1 MSSQIPMRGAID
13 LGALAQ
19 SKKDQSMATQALANA
34 PAGVVVDVNEED
46 FQQKV
51 IDTSKTVPVIVDL
64 WAEWCGPCKQL
75 SPLLEKLAAEYKG
88 RFVLAKIDVDANP
101 RLSQMFQVQSIPAV
115 FAVIG
120 ESAGPLFQG
129 AIPEA
134 ELRQVIEE
142 VLRIAAEQGINGTI
156 NTEVQEEEEE
166 EVSVV
171 EEEQIDPRLETAFNA
186 IEKGDFVAATNAY
199 KEMINQNP
207 ADQVALAGL
216 AQVGL
221 LERASKLDP
230 NVVFQKASDRKDF
243 ASQMDLADL
252 ELMKENPGAG
262 FAILI
267 NAIKIS
273 SGEDRDRLRARLL
286 ELFMVVG
293 DSDPEVIKARRDLA
307 SALF

>member
-1 MSSQIPMRGAID
+1 MRGAID

-19 SKKDQSMATQALANA
+19 SRKAQSVASDALANA

-51 IDTSKTVPVIVDL
+51 IDISKTVPVIVDL

-142 VLRIAAEQGINGTI
+142 VLRIAAEQGVNGTI
-156 NTEVQEEEEE
+156 NTEVQED
-166 EVSVV
+166 VAPVI
-171 EEEQIDPRLETAFNA
+171 EEEQIDPRLEAAFNA
-186 IEKGDFVAATNAY
+186 IEKGDFVAANNSY
-199 KEMINQNP
+199 KEMLNQNP

-221 LERASKLDP
+221 LERASKLNP
-230 NVVFQKASDRKDF
+230 NDVLKKASDRKDF

-252 ELMKENPGAG
+252 ELMKGNPGAG
-262 FAILI
+262 FAVLI

-273 SGEDRDRLRARLL
+273 SGEDRDKLRARLL
-286 ELFMVVG
+286 ELFIVVG

>member
-1 MSSQIPMRGAID
+1 MRGAID

-19 SKKDQSMATQALANA
+19 ARKAQSVATDAVANA
-34 PAGVVVDVNEED
+34 PAGVVVDVSEQD

-51 IDTSKTVPVIVDL
+51 IDVSKTVPVIVDL

-142 VLRIAAEQGINGTI
+142 VLRIAAEQGVNGTI
-156 NTEVQEEEEE
+156 NTEVQEDIAP
-166 EVSVV
+166 VI
-171 EEEQIDPRLETAFNA
+171 EEEQIDPRLEAAFNA
-186 IEKGDFVAATNAY
+186 IEKGDFVAANNSY
-199 KEMINQNP
+199 KEMLNQNP
-207 ADQVALAGL
+207 ADQVAQAGL

-221 LERASKLDP
+221 LERASKLNP
-230 NVVFQKASDRKDF
+230 NDVLQKASDRKDF

-252 ELMKENPGAG
+252 ELMKGNPGAG
-262 FAILI
+262 FAVLI
-267 NAIKIS
+267 SAIKIS
-273 SGEDRDRLRARLL
+273 SGEDRDKLRARLL
-286 ELFMVVG
+286 ELFIVVG

>member
-19 SKKDQSMATQALANA
+19 ARKAQSVATDAVANA
-34 PAGVVVDVNEED
+34 PAGVVVDVSEQD

-51 IDTSKTVPVIVDL
+51 IDVSKTVPVIVDL

-88 RFVLAKIDVDANP
+88 RFILAKIDVDANP
-101 RLSQMFQVQSIPAV
+101 RFSQMFQVQSIPAV

-142 VLRIAAEQGINGTI
+142 VLRIAAEQGVNGTI
-156 NTEVQEEEEE
+156 NTEVQED
-166 EVSVV
+166 VAPVI
-171 EEEQIDPRLETAFNA
+171 EEEQIDPRLEAAFNA
-186 IEKGDFVAATNAY
+186 IEKGDFVAANNSY
-199 KEMINQNP
+199 KEMLHQNP
-207 ADQVALAGL
+207 ADQVAQAGL

-221 LERASKLDP
+221 LERASKLNP
-230 NVVFQKASDRKDF
+230 NDVLQKASDRKDF

-252 ELMKENPGAG
+252 ELMKGNPGAG
-262 FAILI
+262 FAVLI

-273 SGEDRDRLRARLL
+273 SGEDRDKLRARLL
-286 ELFMVVG
+286 ELFVVVG

>member
-19 SKKDQSMATQALANA
+19 SRKAQSVASEALANA
-34 PAGVVVDVNEED
+34 PAGVVIDVNEQD

-51 IDTSKTVPVIVDL
+51 IDISKTVPVIVDL

-88 RFVLAKIDVDANP
+88 RFVLAKVDVDANP

-142 VLRIAAEQGINGTI
+142 VLRIAAEQGVSGTI
-156 NTEVQEEEEE
+156 NTEVQDEISP
-166 EVSVV
+166 VI
-171 EEEQIDPRLETAFNA
+171 EEEQIDPRLEAAFNA
-186 IEKGDFVAATNAY
+186 IEKGDFVAANNSY
-199 KEMINQNP
+199 KEMLNQNP

-221 LERASKLDP
+221 LERASKLNP
-230 NVVFQKASDRKDF
+230 NDVLQKASDRKDF

-252 ELMKENPGAG
+252 ELMKGNPGAG
-262 FAILI
+262 FAVLI

-273 SGEDRDRLRARLL
+273 SGEERDKLRARLL
-286 ELFMVVG
+286 ELFIVVG
-293 DSDPEVIKARRDLA
+293 DGDPEVIKARRDLA

>member
-1 MSSQIPMRGAID
+1 MRGAID

-19 SKKDQSMATQALANA
+19 SRKAQSVATDAVANA
-34 PAGVVVDVNEED
+34 PAGVVVDVNEQD

-51 IDTSKTVPVIVDL
+51 IDVSKKVPVIVDL

-142 VLRIAAEQGINGTI
+142 VLRIAAEQGVSGTI
-156 NTEVQEEEEE
+156 NTEVQED
-166 EVSVV
+166 VAPVI
-171 EEEQIDPRLETAFNA
+171 EEEQIDPRLEAAFNA
-186 IEKGDFVAATNAY
+186 IEKGDFVAANNSY
-199 KEMINQNP
+199 KEMLNQNP
-207 ADQVALAGL
+207 ADQVAQAGL

-221 LERASKLDP
+221 LERASKLNP
-230 NVVFQKASDRKDF
+230 NDVLQKASDRKDF

-252 ELMKENPGAG
+252 ELMKGNPGAG
-262 FAILI
+262 FAVLI

-273 SGEDRDRLRARLL
+273 SGDDRDKLRARLL
-286 ELFMVVG
+286 ELFIVVG

>member
-1 MSSQIPMRGAID
+1 MRGAID

-19 SKKDQSMATQALANA
+19 ARKAQSVATDAVAKA
-34 PAGVVVDVNEED
+34 PAGVVVDVSEQD

-51 IDTSKTVPVIVDL
+51 IDVSKTVPVIVDL

-129 AIPEA
+129 AIPED

-142 VLRIAAEQGINGTI
+142 VLRIAAEQGVNGTI
-156 NTEVQEEEEE
+156 NAEVQEDAAP
-166 EVSVV
+166 VIQ
-171 EEEQIDPRLETAFNA
+171 EEQIDPRLEAAFNA
-186 IEKGDFVAATNAY
+186 IEKGDFVAANNSY
-199 KEMINQNP
+199 KEMLNQNP
-207 ADQVALAGL
+207 ADQVAQAGL

-221 LERASKLDP
+221 LERASKLNP
-230 NVVFQKASDRKDF
+230 NDVLQKASDRKDF
-243 ASQMDLADL
+243 SSQMDLADL
-252 ELMKENPGAG
+252 ELMKGNPGAG
-262 FAILI
+262 FAVLI

-273 SGEDRDRLRARLL
+273 SGEDRDKLRARLL
-286 ELFMVVG
+286 ELFVVVG

>member
-1 MSSQIPMRGAID
+1 LSSQIPMRGAID

-19 SKKDQSMATQALANA
+19 SRKAQSVATDALANA
-34 PAGVVVDVNEED
+34 PAGVVVDVNEQD

-51 IDTSKTVPVIVDL
+51 IDISKTVPVIVDL

-142 VLRIAAEQGINGTI
+142 VLRIAAEQGVSGTI
-156 NTEVQEEEEE
+156 NTEVQED
-166 EVSVV
+166 VAPVI
-171 EEEQIDPRLETAFNA
+171 EEEQIDPRLEAAFNA
-186 IEKGDFVAATNAY
+186 IEKGDFVAANNSY
-199 KEMINQNP
+199 KEMLNQNP
-207 ADQVALAGL
+207 SDQVAQAGL

-221 LERASKLDP
+221 LERASKLNP
-230 NVVFQKASDRKDF
+230 NDVLQKASDRKDF

-252 ELMKENPGAG
+252 ELMKGNPGAG
-262 FAILI
+262 FAVLI

-273 SGEDRDRLRARLL
+273 SGEDRDKLRARLV
-286 ELFMVVG
+286 ELFIVVG

>member
-156 NTEVQEEEEE
+156 NTEVQEE
-166 EVSVV
+166 VPVV
-171 EEEQIDPRLETAFNA
+171 EEEQIDPRLEAAFNA

-230 NVVFQKASDRKDF
+230 NVVLQKASDRKDF

-252 ELMKENPGAG
+252 ELMKGNPGAG
-262 FAILI
+262 IAILI

-273 SGEDRDRLRARLL
+273 SGEDRDKLRARLL

>member
-19 SKKDQSMATQALANA
+19 SRKAQSVASDALANA

-51 IDTSKTVPVIVDL
+51 IDISKTVPVIVDL

-156 NTEVQEEEEE
+156 NTEVQEE
-166 EVSVV
+166 VAPVI
-171 EEEQIDPRLETAFNA
+171 EEEQIDPRLEAAFNA
-186 IEKGDFVAATNAY
+186 IEKGDFAAANNSY
-199 KEMINQNP
+199 KEMLNQNP
-207 ADQVALAGL
+207 ADQVAQAGL

-221 LERASKLDP
+221 LERASKLNP
-230 NVVFQKASDRKDF
+230 NDVLQKASDRKDF

-252 ELMKENPGAG
+252 ELMKGNPGAG
-262 FAILI
+262 FAVLI

-273 SGEDRDRLRARLL
+273 SGEDRDKLRARLL
-286 ELFMVVG
+286 ELFIVVG

>member
-19 SKKDQSMATQALANA
+19 ARKAQSVAANAVANA
-34 PAGVVVDVNEED
+34 PAGVVVDVSEQD

-51 IDTSKTVPVIVDL
+51 IDVSKTVPVIVDL

-142 VLRIAAEQGINGTI
+142 VLRIAAEQGVNGTI
-156 NTEVQEEEEE
+156 NSEVQED
-166 EVSVV
+166 VV
-171 EEEQIDPRLETAFNA
+171 PVIEEEQIDPRLEAAFNA
-186 IEKGDFVAATNAY
+186 IEKGDFAAANNSY
-199 KEMINQNP
+199 KEMLNQNP
-207 ADQVALAGL
+207 ADQVAQAGL

-221 LERASKLDP
+221 LERASKLNP
-230 NVVFQKASDRKDF
+230 NDVLQKASDRKDF

-252 ELMKENPGAG
+252 ELMKGNPGAG
-262 FAILI
+262 FAVLI

-273 SGEDRDRLRARLL
+273 SGEDRDKLRARLL
-286 ELFMVVG
+286 ELFVVVG

>member
-19 SKKDQSMATQALANA
+19 ARKAQSVAANAVANA
-34 PAGVVVDVNEED
+34 PAGVVVDVSEQD

-51 IDTSKTVPVIVDL
+51 IDVSKTVPVIVDL

-142 VLRIAAEQGINGTI
+142 VLRIAAEQGVNGTI
-156 NTEVQEEEEE
+156 NSEVQED
-166 EVSVV
+166 VAPVI
-171 EEEQIDPRLETAFNA
+171 EEEQIDPRLEAAFNA
-186 IEKGDFVAATNAY
+186 IEKGDFAAANNSY
-199 KEMINQNP
+199 KEMLNQNP
-207 ADQVALAGL
+207 ADQVAQAGL

-221 LERASKLDP
+221 LERASKLNP
-230 NVVFQKASDRKDF
+230 NDVLQKASDRKDF
-243 ASQMDLADL
+243 TSQMDLADL
-252 ELMKENPGAG
+252 ELMKGNPGAG
-262 FAILI
+262 FAVLI

-273 SGEDRDRLRARLL
+273 SGEDRDKLRARLL
-286 ELFMVVG
+286 ELFVVVG

>member
-19 SKKDQSMATQALANA
+19 ARKAQSVATDAVAKA
-34 PAGVVVDVNEED
+34 PAGVVVDVSEQD

-51 IDTSKTVPVIVDL
+51 IDVSKTVPVIVDL

-75 SPLLEKLAAEYKG
+75 SPLLERLAAEYKG

-129 AIPEA
+129 AIPED

-142 VLRIAAEQGINGTI
+142 VLRIAAEQGVSGTI
-156 NTEVQEEEEE
+156 NAEVQEDAAP
-166 EVSVV
+166 VIQ
-171 EEEQIDPRLETAFNA
+171 EEQIDSRLEAAFNA
-186 IEKGDFVAATNAY
+186 IEKGDFVAANNSY
-199 KEMINQNP
+199 KEMLNQNP
-207 ADQVALAGL
+207 ADQVAQAGL

-221 LERASKLDP
+221 LERASKLNP
-230 NVVFQKASDRKDF
+230 NDVLQKASDRKDF
-243 ASQMDLADL
+243 SSQMDLADL
-252 ELMKENPGAG
+252 ELMKGNPGAG
-262 FAILI
+262 FAVLI

-273 SGEDRDRLRARLL
+273 SGEDRDKLRARLL
-286 ELFMVVG
+286 ELFIVVG

>member
-19 SKKDQSMATQALANA
+19 ARKAQSVATDAVANA
-34 PAGVVVDVNEED
+34 PAGVVVDVSEQD

-51 IDTSKTVPVIVDL
+51 IDVSKTVPVIVDL

-88 RFVLAKIDVDANP
+88 RFILAKIDVDANP

-142 VLRIAAEQGINGTI
+142 VLRIAAEQGVNGTI
-156 NTEVQEEEEE
+156 NTEVQEDVAPEI
-166 EVSVV
+166 
-171 EEEQIDPRLETAFNA
+171 EEEQIDPRLEAAFNA
-186 IEKGDFVAATNAY
+186 IEKGDFVAANNSY
-199 KEMINQNP
+199 KEMLNQNP
-207 ADQVALAGL
+207 ADQVAQAGL

-221 LERASKLDP
+221 LERASKLNP
-230 NVVFQKASDRKDF
+230 NDVLQKASDRKDF

-252 ELMKENPGAG
+252 ELMKGNPGAG
-262 FAILI
+262 FAVLI
-267 NAIKIS
+267 SAIKIS
-273 SGEDRDRLRARLL
+273 SGEDRDKLRARLL
-286 ELFMVVG
+286 ELFVVVG

>member
-1 MSSQIPMRGAID
+1 MRGAID

-19 SKKDQSMATQALANA
+19 ARKAQSVATDAVANA
-34 PAGVVVDVNEED
+34 PAGVVVDVSEQD

-51 IDTSKTVPVIVDL
+51 IDVSKTVPVIVDL

-142 VLRIAAEQGINGTI
+142 VLRIAAEQGVNGTI
-156 NTEVQEEEEE
+156 NTEVQEEVAPEI
-166 EVSVV
+166 
-171 EEEQIDPRLETAFNA
+171 EEEQIDPRLEAAFNA
-186 IEKGDFVAATNAY
+186 IEKGDFVAANNSY
-199 KEMINQNP
+199 KEMLNQNP
-207 ADQVALAGL
+207 ADQVAQAGL

-221 LERASKLDP
+221 LERASKLNP
-230 NVVFQKASDRKDF
+230 NDVLQKASDRKDF

-252 ELMKENPGAG
+252 ELMKGNPGAG
-262 FAILI
+262 FAVLI
-267 NAIKIS
+267 SAIKIS
-273 SGEDRDRLRARLL
+273 SGEDRDKLRARLL
-286 ELFMVVG
+286 ELFVVVG

>member
-1 MSSQIPMRGAID
+1 MRGAID

-19 SKKDQSMATQALANA
+19 SRKAQSVASDALANA

-51 IDTSKTVPVIVDL
+51 IDISKTVPVIVDL

-142 VLRIAAEQGINGTI
+142 VLRIAAEQGVNGTI
-156 NTEVQEEEEE
+156 NTEVQED
-166 EVSVV
+166 VAPVI
-171 EEEQIDPRLETAFNA
+171 EEEQIDPRLEAAFNA
-186 IEKGDFVAATNAY
+186 IEKGDFVAANNSY
-199 KEMINQNP
+199 KEMLNQNP
-207 ADQVALAGL
+207 ADQVAQAGL

-221 LERASKLDP
+221 LERASKLNP
-230 NVVFQKASDRKDF
+230 NDVLQKASDRKDF
-243 ASQMDLADL
+243 SSQMDLADL
-252 ELMKENPGAG
+252 ELMKGNPGAG
-262 FAILI
+262 FAVLI

-273 SGEDRDRLRARLL
+273 SGEDRDKLRARLL
-286 ELFMVVG
+286 ELFVVVG

>member
-1 MSSQIPMRGAID
+1 MRGAID

-19 SKKDQSMATQALANA
+19 ARKAQSVATDAVANA
-34 PAGVVVDVNEED
+34 PAGVVVDVSEQD

-51 IDTSKTVPVIVDL
+51 IDVSKTVPVIVDL

-142 VLRIAAEQGINGTI
+142 VLRIAAEQGVNGTI
-156 NTEVQEEEEE
+156 NSEVQED
-166 EVSVV
+166 VAPVI
-171 EEEQIDPRLETAFNA
+171 EEEQIDPRLEAAFNA
-186 IEKGDFVAATNAY
+186 IEKGDFVAANNSY
-199 KEMINQNP
+199 KEMLNQNP
-207 ADQVALAGL
+207 TDQVAQAGL

-221 LERASKLDP
+221 LERASKLNP
-230 NVVFQKASDRKDF
+230 NDVLQKASDRKDF

-252 ELMKENPGAG
+252 ELMKGNPGAG
-262 FAILI
+262 FAVLI
-267 NAIKIS
+267 SAIKIS
-273 SGEDRDRLRARLL
+273 SGEDRDKLRARLL
-286 ELFMVVG
+286 ELFVVVG

>member
-1 MSSQIPMRGAID
+1 MRGAID

-19 SKKDQSMATQALANA
+19 ARKAQSVAADAVANA
-34 PAGVVVDVNEED
+34 PAGVVVDVNEQD

-51 IDTSKTVPVIVDL
+51 IDVSKTVPVIVDL

-142 VLRIAAEQGINGTI
+142 VLRIAAEQGVNGII
-156 NTEVQEEEEE
+156 NTAVKEDV
-166 EVSVV
+166 VPVV
-171 EEEQIDPRLETAFNA
+171 EEEQIDPRLEAAFNA
-186 IEKGDFVAATNAY
+186 IEKGDFVAASNAY
-199 KEMINQNP
+199 KDMLNQNP
-207 ADQVALAGL
+207 ADQVAQAGL

-221 LERASKLDP
+221 LERASKLNP
-230 NVVFQKASDRKDF
+230 NDVLQKASDRKDF

-252 ELMKENPGAG
+252 ELMKGNPGAG
-262 FAILI
+262 FAVLI

-273 SGEDRDRLRARLL
+273 SGEDRDKLRARLL
-286 ELFMVVG
+286 ELFVVVG

>member
-1 MSSQIPMRGAID
+1 MRGAID

-19 SKKDQSMATQALANA
+19 ARKAQSVATDAVANA
-34 PAGVVVDVNEED
+34 PAGVVVDVSEQD

-51 IDTSKTVPVIVDL
+51 IDVSKTVPVIVDL

-88 RFVLAKIDVDANP
+88 RFILAKIDVDANP

-142 VLRIAAEQGINGTI
+142 VLRIAAEQGVNGTI
-156 NTEVQEEEEE
+156 NTEVQED
-166 EVSVV
+166 VAPVI
-171 EEEQIDPRLETAFNA
+171 EEEQIDPRLEAAFNA
-186 IEKGDFVAATNAY
+186 IEKGDFVAANNSY
-199 KEMINQNP
+199 KEMLNQNP
-207 ADQVALAGL
+207 ADQVAQAGL

-221 LERASKLDP
+221 LERASKLNP
-230 NVVFQKASDRKDF
+230 NDVLQKASDRKDF

-252 ELMKENPGAG
+252 ELMKGNPGAG
-262 FAILI
+262 FAVLI

-273 SGEDRDRLRARLL
+273 SGEDRDKLRARLL
-286 ELFMVVG
+286 ELFVVVG

>member
-1 MSSQIPMRGAID
+1 MRGAID

-51 IDTSKTVPVIVDL
+51 IDISKTVPVIVDL

-88 RFVLAKIDVDANP
+88 RFILAKIDVDANP

-156 NTEVQEEEEE
+156 NTEVQEE
-166 EVSVV
+166 VPVV
-171 EEEQIDPRLETAFNA
+171 EEEQIDPRLEAAFNA

-199 KEMINQNP
+199 KEMLNQNP

-230 NVVFQKASDRKDF
+230 NTVLQKASDRKDF

-252 ELMKENPGAG
+252 ELMKGNPGAG

-267 NAIKIS
+267 NAIRIAI
-273 SGEDRDRLRARLL
+273 GEDRDRLRARLL

>member
-1 MSSQIPMRGAID
+1 MRGAID

-51 IDTSKTVPVIVDL
+51 IDISKTVPVIVDL

-88 RFVLAKIDVDANP
+88 RFILAKIDVDANP

-156 NTEVQEEEEE
+156 NTEVQEE
-166 EVSVV
+166 VPVV
-171 EEEQIDPRLETAFNA
+171 EVEQIDPRLEAAFNA

-199 KEMINQNP
+199 KEMLNQNP

-230 NVVFQKASDRKDF
+230 NTVLQKASDRKDF

-252 ELMKENPGAG
+252 ELMKGNPGAG

-267 NAIKIS
+267 NAIKIAI
-273 SGEDRDRLRARLL
+273 GEDRDRLRARLL

>member
-19 SKKDQSMATQALANA
+19 SKKAQSVASQALANA
-34 PAGVVVDVNEED
+34 PAGVVVDVSEQD

-51 IDTSKTVPVIVDL
+51 IDISKTVPVIVDL

-156 NTEVQEEEEE
+156 NADAPIEEAQ
-166 EVSVV
+166 V
-171 EEEQIDPRLETAFNA
+171 EEEKIDPRLEAAFLS
-186 IEKGDFVAATNAY
+186 IEKGDFATASNSY
-199 KEMINQNP
+199 KEMLNQNP
-207 ADQVALAGL
+207 GDQVAIAGL

-221 LERASKLDP
+221 LERASKLNP
-230 NVVFQKASDRKDF
+230 NEVLKKASDRKDF

-252 ELMKENPGAG
+252 ELMKGNPQAG
-262 FAILI
+262 FAVLI
-267 NAIKIS
+267 SAIKIA
-273 SGEDRDRLRARLL
+273 SGEERDNLRARLL
-286 ELFMVVG
+286 ELFVVVG

>member
-19 SKKDQSMATQALANA
+19 ARKAQSVATDAVAKA
-34 PAGVVVDVNEED
+34 PAGVVVDISEQD

-51 IDTSKTVPVIVDL
+51 IDVSKTVPVIVDL

-142 VLRIAAEQGINGTI
+142 VLRIAAEQGVNGTI
-156 NTEVQEEEEE
+156 NTEVQEE
-166 EVSVV
+166 VAPVV
-171 EEEQIDPRLETAFNA
+171 EEEQIDPRLEAAFNA
-186 IEKGDFVAATNAY
+186 IEKGDFVAANNSY
-199 KEMINQNP
+199 KEMLNQNP
-207 ADQVALAGL
+207 ADQVAQAGL

-221 LERASKLDP
+221 LERASKLNP
-230 NVVFQKASDRKDF
+230 NDVLQKASDRKDF
-243 ASQMDLADL
+243 SSQMDLADL
-252 ELMKENPGAG
+252 ELMKGNPGAG
-262 FAILI
+262 FAVLI

-273 SGEDRDRLRARLL
+273 SGEDRDKLRARLL
-286 ELFMVVG
+286 ELFVVVG

>member
-19 SKKDQSMATQALANA
+19 SRKAQSVASDALANA

-51 IDTSKTVPVIVDL
+51 IDISKTVPVIVDL

-142 VLRIAAEQGINGTI
+142 VLRIAAEQGVNGTI
-156 NTEVQEEEEE
+156 NTEVQEE
-166 EVSVV
+166 VAPVI
-171 EEEQIDPRLETAFNA
+171 EEEQIDPRLEAAFNA
-186 IEKGDFVAATNAY
+186 IEKGDFVAANNSY
-199 KEMINQNP
+199 QEMLNQNP

-221 LERASKLDP
+221 LERASKLNP
-230 NVVFQKASDRKDF
+230 NDVLQKASDRKDF
-243 ASQMDLADL
+243 SSQMDLADL
-252 ELMKENPGAG
+252 ELMKGNPGAG
-262 FAILI
+262 FAVLI

-273 SGEDRDRLRARLL
+273 SGEDRDKLRARLL
-286 ELFMVVG
+286 ELFIVVG

>member
-19 SKKDQSMATQALANA
+19 ARKAQSVATDAVANA
-34 PAGVVVDVNEED
+34 PAGVVVDVSEQD

-51 IDTSKTVPVIVDL
+51 IDVSKTVPVIVDL

-142 VLRIAAEQGINGTI
+142 VLRIAAEQGVNGTI
-156 NTEVQEEEEE
+156 NTEVQEDVAPEI
-166 EVSVV
+166 
-171 EEEQIDPRLETAFNA
+171 EEEQIDPRLEAAFNA
-186 IEKGDFVAATNAY
+186 IEKGDFVAANNYY
-199 KEMINQNP
+199 KEMLHQNP
-207 ADQVALAGL
+207 ADQVAQAGL

-221 LERASKLDP
+221 LERASKLNP
-230 NVVFQKASDRKDF
+230 NDVLQKASDRKDF

-252 ELMKENPGAG
+252 ELMKGNPGAG
-262 FAILI
+262 FAVLI
-267 NAIKIS
+267 SAIKIS
-273 SGEDRDRLRARLL
+273 SGEDRDKLRARLL
-286 ELFMVVG
+286 ELFVVVG

>member
-19 SKKDQSMATQALANA
+19 ARKAQSVATDAVANA
-34 PAGVVVDVNEED
+34 PAGVVVDVSEQD

-51 IDTSKTVPVIVDL
+51 IDVSKTVPVIVDL

-142 VLRIAAEQGINGTI
+142 VLRIAAEQGVNGTI
-156 NTEVQEEEEE
+156 NTEVKED
-166 EVSVV
+166 VVPVV
-171 EEEQIDPRLETAFNA
+171 EEEQIDPRLEAAFNA
-186 IEKGDFVAATNAY
+186 IEKGDFAAANNSY
-199 KEMINQNP
+199 KEMLNQNP
-207 ADQVALAGL
+207 ADQVAQAGL

-221 LERASKLDP
+221 LERASKLNP
-230 NVVFQKASDRKDF
+230 NDVLQKASDRKDF

-252 ELMKENPGAG
+252 ELMKGNPGDG
-262 FAILI
+262 FAVLI

-273 SGEDRDRLRARLL
+273 SGEDRDKLRARLL
-286 ELFMVVG
+286 ELFIVVG
-293 DSDPEVIKARRDLA
+293 DSDPKVIKARRDLA

>member
-1 MSSQIPMRGAID
+1 MRGAID

-19 SKKDQSMATQALANA
+19 ARKAQSVAADAVANA
-34 PAGVVVDVNEED
+34 PAGVVVDVSEQD

-51 IDTSKTVPVIVDL
+51 IDVSKTVPVIVDL

-142 VLRIAAEQGINGTI
+142 VLRIAAEQGVNGII
-156 NTEVQEEEEE
+156 NTAVKEDV
-166 EVSVV
+166 VPVV
-171 EEEQIDPRLETAFNA
+171 EEEQIDPRLEAAFNA
-186 IEKGDFVAATNAY
+186 IEKGDFVAANNSY
-199 KEMINQNP
+199 KEMLNQNP
-207 ADQVALAGL
+207 ADQVAQAGL

-221 LERASKLDP
+221 LERASKLNP
-230 NVVFQKASDRKDF
+230 NDVLQKASDRKDF
-243 ASQMDLADL
+243 SSQMDLADL
-252 ELMKENPGAG
+252 ELMKGNPGAG
-262 FAILI
+262 FAVLI
-267 NAIKIS
+267 SAIKIS
-273 SGEDRDRLRARLL
+273 SGEDRDKLRARLL
-286 ELFMVVG
+286 ELFVVVG

>member
-1 MSSQIPMRGAID
+1 MRGAID

-19 SKKDQSMATQALANA
+19 SRKAQSVASEALANA
-34 PAGVVVDVNEED
+34 PAGVVIDVNEQD

-51 IDTSKTVPVIVDL
+51 IDISKTVPVIVDL

-88 RFVLAKIDVDANP
+88 RFVLAKVDVDANP

-142 VLRIAAEQGINGTI
+142 VLRIAAEQGVNGTI
-156 NTEVQEEEEE
+156 NTEVQDDISP
-166 EVSVV
+166 VI
-171 EEEQIDPRLETAFNA
+171 EEEQIDPRLEAAFNA
-186 IEKGDFVAATNAY
+186 IEKGDFVAANNSY
-199 KEMINQNP
+199 KEMLNQNP

-221 LERASKLDP
+221 LKRASKLNP
-230 NVVFQKASDRKDF
+230 NDVLQKASDRKDF

-252 ELMKENPGAG
+252 ELMKGNPGAG
-262 FAILI
+262 FAVLI

-273 SGEDRDRLRARLL
+273 SGEERDKLRARLL
-286 ELFMVVG
+286 ELFIVVG
-293 DSDPEVIKARRDLA
+293 DGDPEVIKARRDLA

>member
-19 SKKDQSMATQALANA
+19 SRKAQSVASDALANA

-51 IDTSKTVPVIVDL
+51 IDISKTVPVIVDL

-142 VLRIAAEQGINGTI
+142 VLRIAAEQGVNGTI
-156 NTEVQEEEEE
+156 NTEVQEE
-166 EVSVV
+166 VAPVI
-171 EEEQIDPRLETAFNA
+171 EEEQIDPRLEAAFNA
-186 IEKGDFVAATNAY
+186 IEKGDFVAANNSY
-199 KEMINQNP
+199 KEMLNQNP

-221 LERASKLDP
+221 LERASKLNP
-230 NVVFQKASDRKDF
+230 NDVLQKASDRKDF

-252 ELMKENPGAG
+252 ELMKGNPGAG
-262 FAILI
+262 FAVLI

-273 SGEDRDRLRARLL
+273 SGEDRDKLRARLL
-286 ELFMVVG
+286 ELFIVVG

>member
-19 SKKDQSMATQALANA
+19 SKKAQSVASQALANA
-34 PAGVVVDVNEED
+34 PAGVVVDVSEQD

-51 IDTSKTVPVIVDL
+51 IDISKTVPVIVDL

-156 NTEVQEEEEE
+156 NADAP
-166 EVSVV
+166 V
-171 EEEQIDPRLETAFNA
+171 EEEQVEEEKIDPRLEAAFLA
-186 IEKGDFVAATNAY
+186 IEKGDFAAASNSY
-199 KEMINQNP
+199 KEMLNQNP
-207 ADQVALAGL
+207 GDQVAIAGL

-221 LERASKLDP
+221 LERASKLNP
-230 NVVFQKASDRKDF
+230 NEVLKKASDRKDF

-252 ELMKENPGAG
+252 ELMKGNPQAG
-262 FAILI
+262 FAVLI
-267 NAIKIS
+267 SAIKIA
-273 SGEDRDRLRARLL
+273 SGEDRDNLRARLL
-286 ELFMVVG
+286 ELFVVVG

>member
-1 MSSQIPMRGAID
+1 LSSQIPMRGAID

-19 SKKDQSMATQALANA
+19 SRKAQSVASDALANA

-51 IDTSKTVPVIVDL
+51 IDISKTVPVIVDL

-142 VLRIAAEQGINGTI
+142 VLRIAAEQGVNGTI
-156 NTEVQEEEEE
+156 NTEVQEDVAPVIEEEQ
-166 EVSVV
+166 
-171 EEEQIDPRLETAFNA
+171 QIDPRLEAAFNA
-186 IEKGDFVAATNAY
+186 IEKGDFVAANNSY
-199 KEMINQNP
+199 KEMLNQNP

-221 LERASKLDP
+221 LERASKLNP
-230 NVVFQKASDRKDF
+230 NDVLQKASDRKDF

-252 ELMKENPGAG
+252 ELMKGNPGAG
-262 FAILI
+262 FSVLI

-273 SGEDRDRLRARLL
+273 SGEDRDKLRARLL
-286 ELFMVVG
+286 ELFIVVG

>member
-1 MSSQIPMRGAID
+1 MRGAID

-19 SKKDQSMATQALANA
+19 ARKAQSVATDAVANA
-34 PAGVVVDVNEED
+34 PAGVVVDVSEQD

-51 IDTSKTVPVIVDL
+51 IEVSKTVPVIVDL

-142 VLRIAAEQGINGTI
+142 VLRIAAEQGVSGTI
-156 NTEVQEEEEE
+156 NAEVQEE
-166 EVSVV
+166 VAPVV
-171 EEEQIDPRLETAFNA
+171 EEEQIDPRLEAAFNA
-186 IEKGDFVAATNAY
+186 IEKGDFVAANNSY
-199 KEMINQNP
+199 KEMLNQNP
-207 ADQVALAGL
+207 ADQVAQAGL

-221 LERASKLDP
+221 LERASKLNP
-230 NVVFQKASDRKDF
+230 NDVLQKASDRKDF

-252 ELMKENPGAG
+252 ELMKGNPGAG
-262 FAILI
+262 FAVLI
-267 NAIKIS
+267 SAIKIS
-273 SGEDRDRLRARLL
+273 SGEDRDKLRARLL
-286 ELFMVVG
+286 ELFIVVG

>member
-1 MSSQIPMRGAID
+1 LSSQIPMRGAID

-19 SKKDQSMATQALANA
+19 ARKAQSVAADAVANA
-34 PAGVVVDVNEED
+34 PAGVVVDVSEQD

-51 IDTSKTVPVIVDL
+51 IDVSKTVPVIVDL

-134 ELRQVIEE
+134 ELRQVIVE
-142 VLRIAAEQGINGTI
+142 VLRIAAEQGVNGTI
-156 NTEVQEEEEE
+156 NAEVQEDAAP
-166 EVSVV
+166 VIQ
-171 EEEQIDPRLETAFNA
+171 EEQIDPRLEAAFNA
-186 IEKGDFVAATNAY
+186 IEKGDFVAANNSY
-199 KEMINQNP
+199 KEMLNQNP
-207 ADQVALAGL
+207 ADQVAQAGL

-221 LERASKLDP
+221 LERASKLNP
-230 NVVFQKASDRKDF
+230 NDVLQKASDRKDF
-243 ASQMDLADL
+243 SSQMDLADL
-252 ELMKENPGAG
+252 ELMKGNPGAG
-262 FAILI
+262 FAVLI

-273 SGEDRDRLRARLL
+273 SGEDRDKLRARLL
-286 ELFMVVG
+286 ELFVVVG

>member
-19 SKKDQSMATQALANA
+19 SRKAQSVASDALANA

-51 IDTSKTVPVIVDL
+51 IDISKTVPVIVDL

-142 VLRIAAEQGINGTI
+142 VLRIAAEQGVNGTI
-156 NTEVQEEEEE
+156 NTEVQED
-166 EVSVV
+166 VAPVI
-171 EEEQIDPRLETAFNA
+171 EEEQIDPRLEAAFNA
-186 IEKGDFVAATNAY
+186 IEKGDFVAANNSY
-199 KEMINQNP
+199 KEMLNQNP

-221 LERASKLDP
+221 LERASKLNP
-230 NVVFQKASDRKDF
+230 NNVLQKASDRKDF

-252 ELMKENPGAG
+252 ELMKGNPGAG
-262 FAILI
+262 FAVLI

-273 SGEDRDRLRARLL
+273 SGEDRDKLRASLL
-286 ELFMVVG
+286 ELFIVVG

>member
-19 SKKDQSMATQALANA
+19 ARKAQSVATDAVANA
-34 PAGVVVDVNEED
+34 PAGVVVDVSEQD

-51 IDTSKTVPVIVDL
+51 IDVSKTVPVIVDL

-142 VLRIAAEQGINGTI
+142 VLRIAAEQGVNGTI
-156 NTEVQEEEEE
+156 NSEVQED
-166 EVSVV
+166 VAPVI
-171 EEEQIDPRLETAFNA
+171 EEEQIDPRLEAAFNA
-186 IEKGDFVAATNAY
+186 IEKGDFVAANNSY
-199 KEMINQNP
+199 KEMLNQNP
-207 ADQVALAGL
+207 TDQVAQAGL

-221 LERASKLDP
+221 LERASKLNP
-230 NVVFQKASDRKDF
+230 NDVLQKASDRKDF

-252 ELMKENPGAG
+252 ELMKGNPGAG
-262 FAILI
+262 FAVLI
-267 NAIKIS
+267 SAIKIS
-273 SGEDRDRLRARLL
+273 SGEDRDKLRARLL
-286 ELFMVVG
+286 ELFVVVG

>member
-1 MSSQIPMRGAID
+1 MRGAID

-19 SKKDQSMATQALANA
+19 SRKAQSVASDALANA

-51 IDTSKTVPVIVDL
+51 IDISKTVPVIVDL

-142 VLRIAAEQGINGTI
+142 VLRIAAEQGVNGTI
-156 NTEVQEEEEE
+156 NAEVQED
-166 EVSVV
+166 VAPVI
-171 EEEQIDPRLETAFNA
+171 EEEQIDPRLEAAFNA
-186 IEKGDFVAATNAY
+186 IEKGDFIAANNSY
-199 KEMINQNP
+199 KEMLNQNP

-221 LERASKLDP
+221 LERASKLNP
-230 NVVFQKASDRKDF
+230 NDVLQKASDRKDF

-252 ELMKENPGAG
+252 ELMKGNPGAG
-262 FAILI
+262 FAVLI

-273 SGEDRDRLRARLL
+273 SGEDRDKLRARLL
-286 ELFMVVG
+286 ELFIVVG

>member
-1 MSSQIPMRGAID
+1 LSSQIPMRGAID

-19 SKKDQSMATQALANA
+19 ARKAQSVATDAVANA
-34 PAGVVVDVNEED
+34 PAGVVVDVSEQD

-51 IDTSKTVPVIVDL
+51 IDVSKTVPVIVDL

-142 VLRIAAEQGINGTI
+142 VLRIAAEQGVNGTI
-156 NTEVQEEEEE
+156 NDEVQEE
-166 EVSVV
+166 VAPVV
-171 EEEQIDPRLETAFNA
+171 EEEQIDPRLEAAFNA
-186 IEKGDFVAATNAY
+186 IEKGDFVAANNSY
-199 KEMINQNP
+199 KEMLNQNP
-207 ADQVALAGL
+207 ADQVAQAGL

-221 LERASKLDP
+221 LERASKLNP
-230 NVVFQKASDRKDF
+230 NDVLQQASDRKDF

-252 ELMKENPGAG
+252 ELMKGNPGAG
-262 FAILI
+262 FAVLI

-273 SGEDRDRLRARLL
+273 SGEDRDKLRARLL
-286 ELFMVVG
+286 ELFVVVG

>member
-19 SKKDQSMATQALANA
+19 ARKAQSVATDAVANA
-34 PAGVVVDVNEED
+34 PAGVVVDVSEQD

-51 IDTSKTVPVIVDL
+51 IDVSKTVPVIVDL

-88 RFVLAKIDVDANP
+88 RFILAKIDVDANP

-142 VLRIAAEQGINGTI
+142 VLRIAAEQGVNGTI
-156 NTEVQEEEEE
+156 NTEVQEEVAPEI
-166 EVSVV
+166 
-171 EEEQIDPRLETAFNA
+171 EEEQIDPRLEAAFNA
-186 IEKGDFVAATNAY
+186 IEKGDFVAANNSY
-199 KEMINQNP
+199 KEMLHQNP
-207 ADQVALAGL
+207 ADQVAQAGL

-221 LERASKLDP
+221 LERASKLNP
-230 NVVFQKASDRKDF
+230 NDVLQKASDRKDF

-252 ELMKENPGAG
+252 ELMKGNPGAG
-262 FAILI
+262 FAVLI
-267 NAIKIS
+267 SAIKIS
-273 SGEDRDRLRARLL
+273 SGEDRDKLRARLL
-286 ELFMVVG
+286 ELFVVVG

>member
-1 MSSQIPMRGAID
+1 MSGQIPMRGAID

-19 SKKDQSMATQALANA
+19 SKKAQSVASQALANA
-34 PAGVVVDVNEED
+34 PAGVVVDVSEQD

-51 IDTSKTVPVIVDL
+51 IDISKTVPVIVDL

-142 VLRIAAEQGINGTI
+142 VLRIAAEQGVKGTI
-156 NTEVQEEEEE
+156 NSDAPIEEQQ
-166 EVSVV
+166 V
-171 EEEQIDPRLETAFNA
+171 EEEKIDPRLEAAFLA
-186 IEKGDFVAATNAY
+186 IEKRDFATASNSY
-199 KEMINQNP
+199 KEMLNQNP
-207 ADQVALAGL
+207 GDQVAIAGL

-221 LERASKLDP
+221 LERASKLNP
-230 NVVFQKASDRKDF
+230 NEVLKKASDRKDF

-252 ELMKENPGAG
+252 ELMKGNPQAG
-262 FAILI
+262 FALLI
-267 NAIKIS
+267 SAIKIA
-273 SGEDRDRLRARLL
+273 SGEDRDNLRARLL
-286 ELFMVVG
+286 ELFIVVG

>member
-19 SKKDQSMATQALANA
+19 ARKAQSVATDAVANA
-34 PAGVVVDVNEED
+34 PAGVVVDVSEQD

-51 IDTSKTVPVIVDL
+51 IDVSKTVPVIVDL

-75 SPLLEKLAAEYKG
+75 SPFLEKLAAEYKG

-142 VLRIAAEQGINGTI
+142 VLRIAAEQGVNGTI
-156 NTEVQEEEEE
+156 NTEVQEE
-166 EVSVV
+166 VAPVI
-171 EEEQIDPRLETAFNA
+171 EEEQIDPRLEAAFNA
-186 IEKGDFVAATNAY
+186 IEKGDFVAANNSY
-199 KEMINQNP
+199 KEMLNQNP
-207 ADQVALAGL
+207 ADQVAQAGL

-221 LERASKLDP
+221 LERASKLNP
-230 NVVFQKASDRKDF
+230 NDVLQKASDRKDF
-243 ASQMDLADL
+243 SSQMDLADL
-252 ELMKENPGAG
+252 ELMKGNPGAG
-262 FAILI
+262 FAVLI
-267 NAIKIS
+267 SAIKIS
-273 SGEDRDRLRARLL
+273 SGEDRDKLRARLL
-286 ELFMVVG
+286 ELFVVVG

>member
-19 SKKDQSMATQALANA
+19 ARKAQSVATDAVANA
-34 PAGVVVDVNEED
+34 PAGVVVDVSEQD

-51 IDTSKTVPVIVDL
+51 IDVSKTVPVIVDL

-142 VLRIAAEQGINGTI
+142 VLRIAAEQGVNGTI
-156 NTEVQEEEEE
+156 NTEVQED
-166 EVSVV
+166 VAPVI
-171 EEEQIDPRLETAFNA
+171 EEEQIDPRLEAAFNA
-186 IEKGDFVAATNAY
+186 IEKGDFVAANNSY
-199 KEMINQNP
+199 KEMLNQNP
-207 ADQVALAGL
+207 ADQVAQAGL

-221 LERASKLDP
+221 LERASKLNP
-230 NVVFQKASDRKDF
+230 NDVLQKASDRKDF

-252 ELMKENPGAG
+252 ELMKGNPGAG
-262 FAILI
+262 FAVLI

-273 SGEDRDRLRARLL
+273 SGEDRDKLRARLL
-286 ELFMVVG
+286 ELFVVVG